1 MRQGKQMGNLKIPPY
16 CAARRSPVP
25 SYPQSEPS
33 PRKLE
38 LGGRTDR
45 REARVP
51 LTLSG

>member
-16 CAARRSPVP
+16 CAGRSSPVP